1 MIPEDGYYKEVSALC
16 KKHNVLCI
24 ADEVQTGLGR
34 TGYMLAVE
42 HENIRPGMEYSSIHF
57 SIQLIY

>member
-1 MIPEDGYYKEVSALC
+1 MIPPEGYLKKVSALC
-16 KKHNVLCI
+16 KKYNVLCI

-42 HENIRPGMEYSSIHF
+42 HENIRPGI
-57 SIQLIY
+57 